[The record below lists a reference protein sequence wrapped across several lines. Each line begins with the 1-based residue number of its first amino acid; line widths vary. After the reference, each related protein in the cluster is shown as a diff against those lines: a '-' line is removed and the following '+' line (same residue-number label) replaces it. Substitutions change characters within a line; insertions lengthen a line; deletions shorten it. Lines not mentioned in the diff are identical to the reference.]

1 MKQQSPPTL
10 AFCILEAVVPV
21 SQREAMLGDL
31 LEEFA
36 LQQETGSPRIASRWL
51 WAQTWRSVLFLTWSA
66 LRTEWLLNICIAAGV
81 YALMAIVELA
91 AGFVAGRLS
100 ASTPTNIVLEPVV
113 FLAITA
119 LGGWIAARIR
129 DRATLSLALIVLVTV
144 AALSHIKIC
153 PIPVPSWY
161 RFAFLAGGQLSMLIA
176 PAMFRLNR
184 RPVTGIDLA

>member
-36 LQQETGSPRIASRWL
+36 LQQETGSLKIASRWF

-66 LRTEWLLNICIAAGV
+66 IRTEWLLNICIAACV
-81 YALMAIVELA
+81 YALMEIVELV
-91 AGFVAGRLS
+91 AGFIAGRLS
-100 ASTPTNIVLEPVV
+100 ASTRTNIVLEPLV

-119 LGGWIAARIR
+119 LGGCIAARIR
-129 DRATLSLALIVLVTV
+129 DRATVSLALMVLVTI
-144 AALSHIKIC
+144 AALIRIKIC
-153 PIPVPSWY
+153 AIPVPWWY
-161 RFAFLAGGQLSMLIA
+161 QFAFLAGGPLTVLIA
-176 PAMFRLNR
+176 PAVFGLHR
-184 RPVTGIDLA
+184 RPVTTS